1 MRSSEVFMS
10 LFRDESIPYEE
21 MVEIDNKLTK
31 MESNLKT
38 TRDYLEK
45 WKAQLS
51 LIKKLM
57 GDMELSILESR
68 KENFMMEFGGFNRNV
83 NLNEQMEKEGIEEE
97 S

>member
-1 MRSSEVFMS
+1 MS